1 MDLPS
6 TIFVPDIISFLCVRP
21 ILVYLLVVL
30 VGGGVVIC
38 YCCTIVILLLSLRG
52 LNDKRS
58 TLQKYFTRFCR
69 ELSIVA
75 KCISWTVD
83 SACSCSGDK
92 AEAEDTLYQ
101 DNYNDD
107 GNVIYHLCGTAFSS
121 RVCKIR
127 ESRWGVVTAQRT
139 WQRSRGTSLC
149 L

>member
-1 MDLPS
+1 M
-6 TIFVPDIISFLCVRP
+6 TKGQHYRN
-21 ILVYLLVVL
+21 ILHVFAVN
-30 VGGGVVIC
+30 C
-38 YCCTIVILLLSLRG
+38 LLL
-52 LNDKRS
+52 LNVYPGP
-58 TLQKYFTRFCR
+58 LTRP
-69 ELSIVA
+69 
-75 KCISWTVD
+75 
-83 SACSCSGDK
+83 SCSGDK